1 MIKKTLLMSW
11 LFILTSFSVSAAIND
26 YIVKQWNVQNGLPSQ
41 SIKSLVQD
49 KQGYV
54 WLGTQFGLSRFD
66 GYQFRNFTTQ
76 NTQFLQTNA
85 IHKLLLDRHGK
96 LWIGTKRGLH
106 RLNPLTL
113 EVRSFNIKGPILD
126 IVEDKQGDIW
136 VAGNGLFYIGN
147 DNQAQRDF
155 DLALSSDKLA
165 VNRISQIVGNVSKI
179 AQGNDGL
186 WLVNERNL
194 LKINKSSTNRRDV
207 FRLELGFRLALPEQL
222 AQTIIHDLAWI
233 EGRLYLA
240 SELGAYFL
248 DIDQVLRRYT
258 ELGNGAVYKFM
269 HDPDTGLWVSTST
282 RLMFRE
288 GVSDWRYVE
297 PVHAE
302 QAIWFSDMF
311 KDGEGNIWFASLN
324 EGLWF
329 AHTGNIARHMIDG
342 NSQQG
347 ITATTMDNQGRTW
360 IASRSGVGYLNKDD
374 VLEVVIS
381 TEDLKNSTVYELE
394 FSGNS
399 LFIGTERGALIYEQD
414 VLQLLPFRELRQTPV
429 LAITPSQR
437 GGIWIGTGSGMYRL
451 EYSGLTPFAYN
462 AFLGS
467 QFITYINDQPNVG
480 FIGTNKGA
488 YQFNQ
493 KGIEKLGG
501 QTSLESAYVT
511 SILYIQGV
519 ATLVGSW
526 NDGLFYRTAKGDWYQ
541 LDASNGLPHGSIS
554 SLYYDKQQ
562 ALIWVST
569 RKGVY
574 RLPAAQFTHP
584 INNLKV
590 EQVISQFDRQ
600 LDGKVGRCCSGFGGD
615 AVLEKQGAIWYP
627 SSQGAVE
634 IPKNVELFGS
644 KELSPKLEE
653 VITQDRAIV
662 ASEFADLLKLDTS
675 ERDITINYT
684 AIDFYAPTSI
694 EFRYRLTGKEN
705 TEWREVFNRREAI
718 YTNLEPGVYNFEL
731 QVKRKGE
738 GWQQAR
744 SVTQRI
750 EIPRRFDETVYFRLL
765 ITLGFVLLFYVFFWI
780 FRAQERRKQQAL
792 ETLVEERTMALRQ
805 ANDKL
810 NQVNT
815 QMKLVSHTDEL
826 TGLKSRRF
834 LFDQLPKDVEHY
846 QRNSQSLQQQDKRLV
861 LLIINVDNFS
871 KVNDA
876 YGPIGGDSCL
886 QQLATLLNTRTQ
898 GSDYVA
904 RWSGDEFLLL
914 LRDFKRDAIEI
925 YIKELCRAIAE
936 CDFQLPNG
944 KSINMTVSMGWSF
957 YPLPLLGGQVI
968 SWEASV
974 NLADV
979 ALHQVKQRGG
989 DGAAT
994 ITFDDQ
1000 LDAFEFE
1007 QSSHVE
1013 SQLQTL
1019 QANGLADVKIWM
1031 R

>member
-1 MIKKTLLMSW
+1 MNKKTLLVSW
-11 LFILTSFSVSAAIND
+11 LFILMSFSVSAAIND

-49 KQGYV
+49 QQGYV

-106 RLNPLTL
+106 RLNPHTL
-113 EVRSFNIKGPILD
+113 DVQSFNIKGPILD

-147 DNQAQRDF
+147 DQQAQRAF
-155 DLALSSDKLA
+155 DSAEDNKKFP
-165 VNRISQIVGNVSKI
+165 VNRINQIVGSVSKI
-179 AQGNDGL
+179 AQGTDGL

-194 LKINKSSTNRRDV
+194 LKITKSATNRRDV

-222 AQTIIHDLAWI
+222 AQTIVHDLAWI

-269 HDPDTGLWVSTST
+269 YDSDTGLWASTST

-288 GVSDWRYVE
+288 GISDWRYVE
-297 PVHAE
+297 PIHAD
-302 QAIWFSDMF
+302 QSIWFSDMF
-311 KDGEGNIWFASLN
+311 KDAEGNIWLASLN

-347 ITATTMDNQGRTW
+347 ITATTKDNQGRTW
-360 IASRSGVGYLNKDD
+360 MASRSGVGYLNNDD
-374 VLEVVIS
+374 SLQVVIAP
-381 TEDLKNSTVYELE
+381 EELKNSTVYELE

-399 LFIGTERGALIYEQD
+399 LFIGTERGAMIYEQG

-437 GGIWIGTGSGMYRL
+437 GGMWIGTGSGMYRL

-467 QFITYINDQPNVG
+467 QFVTYINDQPNVG

-554 SLYYDKQQ
+554 SLYYDQQQ

-644 KELSPKLEE
+644 KDLSPKLEE
-653 VITQDRAIV
+653 VITQERVIV
-662 ASEFADLLKLDTS
+662 ASKFAELLKLDTS

-684 AIDFYAPTSI
+684 AIDFYAPASI

-744 SVTQRI
+744 SITQRI

-792 ETLVEERTMALRQ
+792 ESLVAERTMALRQ

-846 QRNSQSLQQQDKRLV
+846 QRNSKSLQQQNKRLV

-914 LRDFKRDAIEI
+914 LRDFKRDAIET

-944 KSINMTVSMGWSF
+944 KAINMTVSMGWSF

-1007 QSSHVE
+1007 QTSNVE